1 VIDGILFDK
10 DGTLIDFRATWVP
23 AYQGVARELA
33 ERIGRPELAAELL
46 RRVGYDPAADAFADD
61 SLLLWAT
68 NPMIAARWRGE
79 PELSRLDVLEV
90 VERHFHDLVRYPPRA
105 VGDLEALCTRLL
117 ARGLRLGLATMD
129 STRSAEATAALLG
142 IRAQLLFVAGSDA
155 GHGVKPAPDMVHA
168 FCAAAG
174 LDPSRV
180 AMVGDTPADLEMGRN
195 AGCGLVVG
203 VLTGGA
209 PARRLAP
216 LADHVIASVM
226 ELEPLLG

>member
-1 VIDGILFDK
+1 
-10 DGTLIDFRATWVP
+10 
-23 AYQGVARELA
+23 
-33 ERIGRPELAAELL
+33 
-46 RRVGYDPAADAFADD
+46 
-61 SLLLWAT
+61 
-68 NPMIAARWRGE
+68 MIAARWRAE
-79 PELSRLDVLEV
+79 PELSEVDVLEV

-105 VGDLEALCTRLL
+105 VGDLAALCDRLL
-117 ARGLRLGLATMD
+117 GRGMRLGLATMD
-129 STRSAEATAALLG
+129 STRGAEATAVLLG
-142 IRAQLLFVAGSDA
+142 IRERLLFVAGSDA
-155 GHGVKPAPDMVHA
+155 GHGVKPDTGLVHA
-168 FCAAAG
+168 FCGVSG
-174 LDPSRV
+174 LAPWQV